1 MAKICPRCGGRVE
14 DNAVKCDNCGF
25 TPSAVMNNEN
35 INNISNKSSKSKKKN
50 KKLVSAIV
58 LSVCSAVIIICV
70 GLIIGSAVSS
80 GYKKAAENYFTAM
93 VKCDFDL
100 YWDSLSSLEYGGVNF
115 EDRYSVLGSG
125 LPMGLGYDAYLGV
138 ISSSIQAKTGE
149 VKKVKVEIDNVSK
162 TDKDELDS
170 LYSKYVSQNP
180 SLSRKDIKGGKSF
193 DAKVTVKG
201 ENGETEIETFN
212 LIALKENKKWR
223 VFSLE
228 SDIDLASLI
237 G

>member
-1 MAKICPRCGGRVE
+1 MAKICPRCGGSVE
-14 DNAVKCDNCGF
+14 DNAVKCDKCGF
-25 TPSAVMNNEN
+25 TPSAVTNNEN
-35 INNISNKSSKSKKKN
+35 INNKSKKKN
-50 KKLVSAIV
+50 KKLISAVV
-58 LSVCSAVIIICV
+58 LSVCSLIIILCV
-70 GLIIGSAVSS
+70 GLIIKTAVSS

-93 VKCDFDL
+93 AKCDFDL
-100 YWDSLSSLEYGGVNF
+100 YWDSLSSLEYGGVDF

-149 VKKVKVEIDNVSK
+149 IKKIKVKIDNVAK
-162 TDKDELDS
+162 KDKDELDS

-180 SLSRKDIKGGKSF
+180 SLSREDIKGGKTF
-193 DAKVTVKG
+193 DAKVTVTG
-201 ENGETEIETFN
+201 ENGDTEIETFN
-212 LIALKENKKWR
+212 LISLKENNKWR

-228 SDIDLASLI
+228 SDFDLASLI